1 MHDLS
6 VICDRWTR
14 QQGGLVT
21 RAQLLGKRGLTVGQV
36 DGLVHR
42 RRLVPIAP
50 SLYRL
55 ADRDVPPEQPAWAA
69 VLATGGRLI
78 GEHLFALLGIEG
90 GCLDGPPTVL
100 VPPGA
105 RPPPGLDVRLMHGT
119 YGRGDTRSVSG
130 LPAVAVPRT
139 VVEHATAHPLR
150 DVRRVVDSAR
160 WVGELTIPALLRCAE
175 AASPDHL
182 GGHKVRWMH
191 EAGMF
196 ADESEGERTLDRA
209 LGTLG
214 LLFRHQVADV
224 VPGRRFDRYCDLAR
238 LALEYDGREGERDVD
253 RDATKDLVAAVH
265 HVLVLHIT
273 KKMVRPGALR
283 QTVAMIAAQVEERG
297 RTRPWPS

>member
-1 MHDLS
+1 VHQLEDL
-6 VICDRWTR
+6 CGNHLKA
-14 QQGGLVT
+14 QGGLVT
-21 RAQLLGKRGLTVGQV
+21 RAQMRDLVTDAQLRGLVR
-36 DGLVHR
+36 R
-42 RRLVPIAP
+42 RRLLPVVPGI
-50 SLYRL
+50 YRL
-55 ADRDVPPEQPAWAA
+55 PDQVVAPEQAAWAA
-69 VLATGGRLI
+69 VLATGGRLM
-78 GEHLFALLGIEG
+78 GEHLFALFGIEG
-90 GCLDGPPTVL
+90 GSFAGPPTVL

-105 RPPPGLDVRLMHGT
+105 RPPPRIDVRMIRGT
-119 YGRGDTRSVSG
+119 CGQGERRSVAG
-130 LPAVAVPRT
+130 LPAVAVARA
-139 VVEHATAHPLR
+139 VVEHATEHPLR

-160 WVGELTIPALLRCAE
+160 WVGELTITALLRCAE